1 MYNRCTGICKFGNHS
16 YHRRI
21 RRRSN
26 LGHIF
31 REKSA
36 FYGPG
41 NTVLAQKHLL
51 STLLLEDGVYN
62 KTKHVEE
69 M

>member
-1 MYNRCTGICKFGNHS
+1 MGIYKFGHNTCPRS
-16 YHRRI
+16 I

-36 FYGPG
+36 SYGPE
-41 NTVLAQKHLL
+41 NTVITGPFPEPDKSGTYCHIFYVCGDNMDVL
-51 STLLLEDGVYN
+51 
-62 KTKHVEE
+62 
-69 M
+69 